1 MAAAHRMLASM
12 DARSGPGTPTYRAN
26 ARNEGEQGEGATGVA
41 GGGGVKVSSE
51 ASRRVDSHARVE
63 VEMYRKHVRPLREA
77 RMAKARH
84 MLSAS
89 TAFSRT

>member
-1 MAAAHRMLASM
+1 MLASM
-12 DARSGPGTPTYRAN
+12 DARSGPGTPTYRTN
-26 ARNEGEQGEGATGVA
+26 AREGEQGEGATGVA
-41 GGGGVKVSSE
+41 AGGGVKVSSE

-77 RMAKARH
+77 RMVKARH